1 MLSRIGRSF
10 RVASGMRSLGI
21 QLVVYKRSMERSGTK
36 AENNQAKPK
45 LDSSGVIQINEKN
58 RKSI

>member
-45 LDSSGVIQINEKN
+45 LDSSGIIQI
-58 RKSI
+58 